1 MDSSVIW
8 RGMTRDGSARVLVIN
23 SKAIVQTAYENQHT
37 TPTATAALG
46 RLLTATSMI
55 GSMMGEE
62 SNRVTIGINGDG
74 EAGKLIAV
82 GDYYGNV
89 KGCITN
95 PRVDPPLRTDG
106 KLNVGRAVGNGTL
119 YVIRDTGEAEP
130 HVGTVSLRS
139 GEIAEDIA
147 AYFAESEQV
156 PTICSLGVLAN
167 RDGSCLAAGGVLIQL
182 LPFAD
187 EQTVEALEKNA
198 SKLTNISRAFA
209 DGKTVADIAAMA
221 LEGIEYDPFDE
232 LSVAFVCDCSRE
244 RMHDAMAKVGQK
256 ELSEMFDEQVAEGK
270 ERTLTAQCRFCTKSY
285 TFSPEEFG
293 LQS

>member
-187 EQTVEALEKNA
+187 EKRWKHLKRTPPSSPISPVHLPTARRLRTLPPWHLRVL
-198 SKLTNISRAFA
+198 STIPLTSFRLLLSA
-209 DGKTVADIAAMA
+209 IAAV
-221 LEGIEYDPFDE
+221 
-232 LSVAFVCDCSRE
+232 SVCTMPWPRSDKRSLPKCLTSRWP
-244 RMHDAMAKVGQK
+244 RARK
-256 ELSEMFDEQVAEGK
+256 E
-270 ERTLTAQCRFCTKSY
+270 
-285 TFSPEEFG
+285 P
-293 LQS
+293 

>member
-23 SKAIVQTAYENQHT
+23 SRSIVQKAYENQHT

-46 RLLTATSMI
+46 RLLTACSMI
-55 GSMMGEE
+55 GSMMGEK

-89 KGCITN
+89 KGCIEN
-95 PRVDPPLRTDG
+95 PRVDPPPRTDG
-106 KLNVGRAVGNGTL
+106 KLNVGRAIGAGTL
-119 YVIRDTGEAEP
+119 YVIRDTGELEP
-130 HVGTVSLRS
+130 HVGTVALQS

-156 PTICSLGVLAN
+156 PTICSLGVLTN

-187 EQTVEALEKNA
+187 EGTVDALEKNA
-198 SKLTNISRAFA
+198 VKLSGISRAFA
-209 DGKTVADIAAMA
+209 EGKTVSDIAALA
-221 LEGIEYDPFDE
+221 LEGIPYDPFDE
-232 LSVAFVCDCSRE
+232 LQVDFLCDCSRA
-244 RMHDAMAKVGQK
+244 RMHDAMLKVGKK
-256 ELSEMFDEQVAEGK
+256 ELAQMFDEQVAEGK

-285 TFSPEEFG
+285 TFSPEDFG
-293 LQS
+293 MK

>member
-1 MDSSVIW
+1 MNNTSTIL
-8 RGMTRDGSARVLVIN
+8 RAMTADGSARIHVIN
-23 SKAIVQTAYENQHT
+23 ATAMVNAACEIHKT
-37 TPTATAALG
+37 APTATATLG
-46 RLLTATSMI
+46 RLLTVT
-55 GSMMGEE
+55 SMMGCMLGEKD
-62 SNRVTIGINGDG
+62 NTITVTLGGDG
-74 EAGKLIAV
+74 PAGRVIAV

-95 PRVDPPLRTDG
+95 PRVDPPLRSDG
-106 KLNVGRAVGNGTL
+106 KLNVGRAVGDGTL

-130 HVGTVSLRS
+130 HVGTVALRS

-167 RDGSCLAAGGVLIQL
+167 REGSCLAAGGVLIQL

-187 EQTVEALEKNA
+187 ENTVASLEKNA
-198 SKLTNISRAFA
+198 ANLTNISRAFA
-209 DGKTVADIAAMA
+209 DGKTVADVAAMA

-256 ELSEMFDEQVAEGK
+256 ELAQMFDEQVAEGK

-293 LQS
+293 LK